1 MEKIRELL
9 QEHRVVLC
17 ERIEFS
23 NLLWDQ
29 LIQNKVISLEQKEFI
44 KVSMYFI
51 TVQIL
56 VNETSVE
63 L

>member
-17 ERIEFS
+17 ERIEFT

-29 LIQNKVISLEQKEFI
+29 LIQNKVITTEQKDFI
-44 KVSMYFI
+44 EVKIYVI
-51 TVQIL
+51 TV
-56 VNETSVE
+56 
-63 L
+63 